1 MAKAKG
7 RANGEGSIF
16 EYPKGS
22 GRWHAEITLPD
33 GSAKRVRA
41 SSQRLAREKLR
52 QMVADLER
60 GVDLSKRQPTV
71 AEWCELWLAEFSPN
85 LKVNVRADYR
95 GVVRRYITDAPLGR
109 RQLDKLMPAEVQ
121 AWVNDLSTR
130 LSAQT
135 VRNAHARLHKALAVA
150 VKQGYLARNVAET
163 TELPSVRT
171 PPPIVW
177 NFDQARTFLAHLE
190 GHRLYALYR
199 LALNLGMRQAELLGM
214 TWDAVSFE
222 ESTLHIFRQL
232 RRVPGQEEGSSKV
245 FALQTTKTKA
255 GERTLQLDDDLID
268 VLRAHRKN
276 QLEERLL
283 LGPTW
288 KDAMGL
294 VFVTETGAPFHGTEI
309 VQHFKR
315 LVKKLGLPQIRF
327 HDLRHT
333 AATLMLMRGV
343 PLVTVSKILGHS
355 TPAITATIYA
365 HTLDDAKSTAI
376 AGLSRDLRRA

>member
-22 GRWHAEITLPD
+22 GRWHAEITLPN
-33 GSAKRVRA
+33 GSAKRIRA
-41 SSQRLAREKLR
+41 SSQREAREKLR
-52 QMVADLER
+52 QLLTDLER
-60 GVDLSKRQPTV
+60 GVDLGKRQPTV
-71 AEWCELWLAEFSPN
+71 AEWCETWLAEFSPN
-85 LKVNVRADYR
+85 LKENVRFDYR
-95 GVVRRYITDAPLGR
+95 GVVRRYISEVPLGR
-109 RQLDKLMPAEVQ
+109 RRLDKLTPADVQ
-121 AWVNDLSTR
+121 AWVNDLADE
-130 LSAQT
+130 LSPQT

-171 PPPIVW
+171 PPPNVW
-177 NFDQARTFLAHLE
+177 NFDQARAFLAHLE
-190 GHRLYALYR
+190 GHRLYALFR
-199 LALNLGMRQAELLGM
+199 LALNLGMRQAELLGL
-214 TWDAVSFE
+214 TWDEIAFDQG
-222 ESTLHIFRQL
+222 TLRVWRQL
-232 RRVPGQEEGSSKV
+232 RRVPAPGRSEGKAFV
-245 FALQTTKTKA
+245 LQTTKTKA
-255 GERTLQLDDDLID
+255 GERTLQLDDDLVD

-283 LGPTW
+283 LGPEW
-288 KDAMGL
+288 KDTMGL
-294 VFVTETGAPFHGTEI
+294 VFVTETGAPFHGTEA

-315 LVKKLGLPQIRF
+315 VIKKVALPQIRF

-376 AGLSRDLRRA
+376 AGLSKDLRRA

>member
-22 GRWHAEITLPD
+22 GKWHAEITVAD
-33 GSAKRVRA
+33 GNAKRVRA
-41 SSQRLAREKLR
+41 GSQREAREKLR
-52 QMVADLER
+52 QMIADLER

-95 GVVRRYITDAPLGR
+95 GVVRRYITDVPLGR
-109 RQLDKLMPAEVQ
+109 RRLDKLTPAEVQ
-121 AWVNDLSTR
+121 AWVNDLTGR
-130 LSAQT
+130 LAPQT

-177 NFDQARTFLAHLE
+177 NFEQARAFLAHLA
-190 GHRLYALYR
+190 GHRLYAIYR
-199 LALNLGMRQAELLGM
+199 LALNLGMRQAELLGL

-222 ESTLHIFRQL
+222 QDALHISRQL
-232 RRVPGQEEGSSKV
+232 RRVPGQDKDGSKV

-276 QLEERLL
+276 QIEERLL
-283 LGPTW
+283 LGPAW
-288 KDAMGL
+288 KDTMGL

-315 LVKKLGLPQIRF
+315 VMKKLGLPPIRF

-376 AGLSRDLRRA
+376 AGLSKDLRRA